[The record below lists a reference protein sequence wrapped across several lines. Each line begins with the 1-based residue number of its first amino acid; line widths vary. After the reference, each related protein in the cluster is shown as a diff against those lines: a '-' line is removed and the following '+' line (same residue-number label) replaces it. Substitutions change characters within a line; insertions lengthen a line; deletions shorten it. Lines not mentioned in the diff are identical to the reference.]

1 MGSSFSSIFKR
12 SGMCRP
18 SGSLPLFV
26 VYRVKTVKLDGKTH
40 AKSFWKGK
48 LGHLRRWKTFRMCLV
63 PVRPPHVGGR
73 CLVKWS
79 AMHWAADQRWCPGF
93 REFSPI
99 HTCCIIKGVG
109 FNPMFKNLFLKRE
122 FHHSSNQKKVSFT
135 IEKLI
140 YKGLSKGWESCFFF
154 EPSPGFFHAS
164 ITNIPVLK
172 IFQTFPVETPT
183 TTLLGSFTFDN
194 FVWNVDPWSP
204 NNSIQTAW
212 NILSVVLTIQ
222 HVLTCL

>member
-18 SGSLPLFV
+18 SGNLPLFV
-26 VYRVKTVKLDGKTH
+26 VYVKNRETRWKNSRKVIL
-40 AKSFWKGK
+40 KGK
-48 LGHLRRWKTFRMCLV
+48 VGPSTKMKNIPLVFGTCSSTPRWGPVLGEVERDALSS
-63 PVRPPHVGGR
+63 G
-73 CLVKWS
+73 S
-79 AMHWAADQRWCPGF
+79 RWCPGF

-154 EPSPGFFHAS
+154 EPFPRFFHAS

-172 IFQTFPVETPT
+172 IFQTFPLETPT